1 MSDSIGQPRPMTDPA
16 AAPTHACLISNN
28 LLPNLIPVL
37 MDRPARAHL
46 VVSAKMGM
54 ATACWMRVAS
64 R

>member
-1 MSDSIGQPRPMTDPA
+1 MTDPA